1 MPGFEQVARRLGE
14 QRLEGVHAERELD
27 PQQRVQPYVELPGLD
42 APPACPIEASES
54 SGVLLRHVCRISE
67 VPHASGE
74 PITSGLEDFCI
85 GGVAGQR
92 PNDFLRFGSSFNS
105 EMCGNNAAFSWEGSC
120 AGARLGSCG
129 SRYLRELLTLKPA
142 SSARLISRSCS
153 QSATSRGRV

>member
-92 PNDFLRFGSSFNS
+92 PNDFLRFGSSS
-105 EMCGNNAAFSWEGSC
+105 TLRCAAIMPHSAGRALVRVRGSARVDLAICGNC
-120 AGARLGSCG
+120 
-129 SRYLRELLTLKPA
+129 
-142 SSARLISRSCS
+142 
-153 QSATSRGRV
+153 